1 MKINDNIN
9 LAECGFYTDED
20 GEVLY
25 DEWDDYL
32 ADDIMS
38 EYIKDADKYLV
49 FARGCRWNGASG
61 YKFAS
66 TTNDILSR
74 SYDFSLVPTAR
85 SKGKKVLVCRESSHD
100 VPMGSTTII
109 VALTEKEYEEL
120 EESDFE
126 EVQKFAEDMERKA
139 V

>member
-1 MKINDNIN
+1 MKINENIDF
-9 LAECGFYTDED
+9 AECGYYADEN
-20 GEVLY
+20 GEVMY
-25 DEWDDYL
+25 DEWDEYL
-32 ADDIMS
+32 ADSIMS

-61 YKFAS
+61 YKFAD

-74 SYDFSLVPTAR
+74 SYDFSLVPIAR

-109 VALTEKEYEEL
+109 VALTEREFSELQISSFERVEE
-120 EESDFE
+120 
-126 EVQKFAEDMERKA
+126 FAEIMERKA
-139 V
+139 S